1 MRQTLS
7 SFNLVPVVLLI
18 TFMKFTVLSG
28 QEYYLNRLYHDEPKV
43 IWINAMSFSEGEKFA
58 LLNENT
64 ITNFQGS
71 LSVCRIDDQ
80 GNILDSLW
88 IRVDSIFLSGQF
100 MDKREDGRLII
111 IGTYL
116 DNRDPEPICPM
127 WIEVD
132 MEQKQYEIRTYC
144 NNYKNGIR
152 NITKLSNGN
161 YAASGL
167 TIKNNNT
174 QIMLIVFDEYG
185 NILAEREY
193 GSGPWHEAFGSIVEH
208 PEGGLVI
215 GGWIMQDHWWINVDM
230 YVLRLDSNYNLV
242 WSKQIGGEFDDGE
255 GTPLDIDPD
264 GHIVITS
271 MRIVLIDDK
280 PRTIPYVARLHK
292 NDGRILM
299 ERTYP
304 KELNSSFFNK
314 PLILDNGDI
323 IGVGYQSIFFEEY
336 NHRGSY
342 AFISKMK
349 SNGEVI
355 WDRAFYYP
363 DGISH
368 QTGGGK
374 DIPFVDDFFWIA
386 GSARPFGDRQQAWLI
401 KLDSLGCP
409 YPGCDTLTVSVETLL
424 PVEEQGHM
432 VAYPNPFGD
441 QLTLRY
447 AFPNPVHNPMVY
459 IQDMMGRTIL
469 AVPLNGQAPQGDV
482 FIDCSRWSPGL
493 YSMQIRSEG
502 RVICQ
507 TKGVKK

>member
-1 MRQTLS
+1 MNSKCLTIS
-7 SFNLVPVVLLI
+7 VILI
-18 TFMKFTVLSG
+18 IFFRIDIINSQK
-28 QEYYLNRLYHDEPKV
+28 YYLNKSYLVEKP
-43 IWINAMSFSEGEKFA
+43 ISWINAQLINTKNNY
-58 LLNENT
+58 LLLYERT
-64 ITNFQGS
+64 IPNWQSS
-71 LSVCRIDDQ
+71 LSVSAIDDQ

-88 IRVDSIFLSGQF
+88 IRVDSAFLFGQYL
-100 MDKREDGRLII
+100 DKREDGRLII
-111 IGTYL
+111 IGTYT

-132 MEQKQYEIRTYC
+132 IERKEYQIRTYC
-144 NNYKNGIR
+144 DEHKRSIR

-161 YAASGL
+161 YAASGF
-167 TIKNNNT
+167 TNINGKS

-215 GGWIMQDHWWINVDM
+215 GGWIMQEHPFLINFDM
-230 YVLRLDSNYNLV
+230 LVLRIDQNYNLL
-242 WSKQIGGEFDDGE
+242 WSKQIGGEDDDGE
-255 GTPLDIDPD
+255 GTPLNIDPD
-264 GHIVITS
+264 GHIIITS
-271 MRIVLIDDK
+271 MRSRLEDNRLKID
-280 PRTIPYVARLHK
+280 PYFARLHK
-292 NDGRILM
+292 QDGRILT

-304 KELNSSFFNK
+304 LERNSSFFGQ
-314 PLILDNGDI
+314 PYIFENGD
-323 IGVGYQSIFFEEY
+323 VVVAGYRRVFIEHINFSTMHTSIT
-336 NHRGSY
+336 
-342 AFISKMK
+342 KMN
-349 SNGEVI
+349 SSGDI
-355 WDRAFYYP
+355 LWDRVIVYVHDGSNLTGLGKPIYYEDGFYWVYGSTYP
-363 DGISH
+363 
-368 QTGGGK
+368 
-374 DIPFVDDFFWIA
+374 FN
-386 GSARPFGDRQQAWLI
+386 DRIYAWLI

-424 PVEEQGHM
+424 PLEEQGHM

-441 QLTLRY
+441 QLTLSY

-459 IQDMMGRTIL
+459 IQDMMGSTIL

>member
-1 MRQTLS
+1 MQNVLKAKLTFLFC
-7 SFNLVPVVLLI
+7 FNLMLL
-18 TFMKFTVLSG
+18 VG
-28 QEYYLNRLYHDEPKV
+28 QENYLNRLYTNHENV
-43 IWINAMSFSEGEKFA
+43 IGITAMHISDDFKGFMLYERTIPNWQSS
-58 LLNENT
+58 LLACN
-64 ITNFQGS
+64 
-71 LSVCRIDDQ
+71 IDQD

-88 IRVDSIFLSGQF
+88 IRVDSVFLFGQYL
-100 MDKREDGRLII
+100 DKREDGRLII
-111 IGTYL
+111 IGTYT

-132 MEQKQYEIRTYC
+132 IERKQYQIRTYC
-144 NNYKNGIR
+144 DEHKRSIR
-152 NITKLSNGN
+152 NITKLSNGH
-161 YAASGL
+161 YAATGFTNINGKS
-167 TIKNNNT
+167 

-215 GGWIMQDHWWINVDM
+215 GGWIMQDHPFLINFDM
-230 YVLRLDSNYNLV
+230 LVLRIDQNYNLL
-242 WSKQIGGEFDDGE
+242 WSKQIGGEDDDGE
-255 GTPLDIDPD
+255 GTPLNIDPD
-264 GHIVITS
+264 GHIIITS
-271 MRIVLIDDK
+271 MRSRLEDNRLKID
-280 PRTIPYVARLHK
+280 PYFARLHK
-292 NDGRILM
+292 QDGRILT

-304 KELNSSFFNK
+304 QERNSSFFGQ
-314 PLILDNGDI
+314 PYIFENGD
-323 IGVGYQSIFFEEY
+323 VVVAGYRRVFIEHINFSTVHTSIT
-336 NHRGSY
+336 
-342 AFISKMK
+342 KMN
-349 SNGEVI
+349 SSGDI
-355 WDRAFYYP
+355 LWDRVIVYVQDGSNLTGLGKPIYYE
-363 DGISH
+363 DS
-368 QTGGGK
+368 
-374 DIPFVDDFFWIA
+374 FFWVY
-386 GSARPFGDRQQAWLI
+386 GYSKPYNERQNAWLI

-447 AFPNPVHNPMVY
+447 AFPNPVHSPMVY